1 MKDFRTIN
9 NIFESPSYRE
19 KQARVLKLFV
29 FCQFLVQGFQIKV
42 ENSSV
47 VSFCRCLCRGSLCRD
62 IGRECHIAALLD
74 IYSRCHNTQE
84 KNTQKH
90 THHICREIFVEY
102 FPFLSEYVGDV
113 KFDTIWSCLATP
125 LGKSSILYFAKK
137 KNLSSL

>member
-1 MKDFRTIN
+1 MVFYGEKLDKKLEHSVSLWRCVGCVKDFHTIN

-74 IYSRCHNTQE
+74 I
-84 KNTQKH
+84 
-90 THHICREIFVEY
+90 
-102 FPFLSEYVGDV
+102 
-113 KFDTIWSCLATP
+113 LALP
-125 LGKSSILYFAKK
+125 
-137 KNLSSL
+137 